1 MYFSHW
7 YKSTEKMKSIWGVLT
22 ILIVF
27 SFSCDDYKP
36 KHGIPTIDEET
47 MAKMVSDIHIIEAY
61 AQNVKAT
68 ERDSVKSV
76 FYQALFKVYDIDTTE
91 FYKNQRLYY
100 ENPVATEKL
109 YEDVLKILDE
119 KNKKEDSKLTD
130 KPEKRYK

>member
-1 MYFSHW
+1 
-7 YKSTEKMKSIWGVLT
+7 
-22 ILIVF
+22 
-27 SFSCDDYKP
+27 
-36 KHGIPTIDEET
+36 
-47 MAKMVSDIHIIEAY
+47 
-61 AQNVKAT
+61 
-68 ERDSVKSV
+68 VKSV

-109 YEDVLKILDE
+109 YEDDLKILDE